1 MIVVSD
7 ATPIISFLKINRLD
21 ILNKL
26 FGEVLLPEAVYEEL
40 TSNSAFQ
47 EEAERVKT
55 CEFFKKVSVSNSE
68 TVDMLMRVTGL
79 DLGESEAIVYSDE
92 NKSDLLIVDE
102 VRARHVAASMKLRI
116 TGTIGILTAA
126 NENGLLNKDDAI
138 ECVKILRISNRHI
151 SETLLNSVI
160 ENLK

>member
-21 ILNKL
+21 ILGKL

-40 TSNSAFQ
+40 TSHQDFQ
-47 EEAERVKT
+47 DEAEQAKS
-55 CEFFKKVSVSNSE
+55 CEFFKKVSVSDNNA
-68 TVDMLMRVTGL
+68 VGMLMRITGL

-102 VRARHVAASMKLRI
+102 VRARHVATTMKLRI
-116 TGTIGILTAA
+116 TGTIGILIAA
-126 NENGLLNKDDAI
+126 NENGLLNREEALAWAG
-138 ECVKILRISNRHI
+138 VLRMSKRRI
-151 SETLLNSVI
+151 SETLLNSFI

>member
-26 FGEVLLPEAVYEEL
+26 FGEVLLPEAVYEQL

-47 EEAERVKT
+47 EEAERVKA
-55 CEFFKKVSVSNSE
+55 CVFFKKVFVSNND

-116 TGTIGILTAA
+116 TGTIGILIVA

-138 ECVKILRISNRHI
+138 ECVNILRKPNRHI

>member
-21 ILNKL
+21 ILGKL

-40 TSNSAFQ
+40 TLNQFFL
-47 EEAERVKT
+47 EEAEQVKS
-55 CEFFKKVSVSNSE
+55 CEFFKRVSVSNNNA
-68 TVDMLMRVTGL
+68 VGMLMRITGL
-79 DLGESEAIVYSDE
+79 DLGESEAIIYSDE

-102 VRARHVAASMKLRI
+102 VRARRVATSMKLRI
-116 TGTIGILTAA
+116 TGTIGVLIAA
-126 NENGLLNKDDAI
+126 NENGLLNKDEALTCA
-138 ECVKILRISNRHI
+138 EILRLSKRHI
-151 SETLLNSVI
+151 SETLLNSFV

>member
-47 EEAERVKT
+47 EEAEQVRA
-55 CEFFKKVSVSNSE
+55 CEFFKKVSVGNSE

-92 NKSDLLIVDE
+92 NNSDLLIVDE

-126 NENGLLNKDDAI
+126 NENGLLNKDEAV
-138 ECVKILRISNRHI
+138 ECVKILRMSNRHI

>member
-21 ILNKL
+21 ILGKL

-40 TSNSAFQ
+40 TSNQDFQ
-47 EEAERVKT
+47 EEAEKVT
-55 CEFFKKVSVSNSE
+55 SCDFFKRVSVSNNNA
-68 TVDMLMRVTGL
+68 VGMLMRITGL

-102 VRARHVAASMKLRI
+102 VRARHVATTMKLRI
-116 TGTIGILTAA
+116 TGTIGILIAA
-126 NENGLLNKDDAI
+126 NENGLLDKEEALACA
-138 ECVKILRISNRHI
+138 EILRSSKRHI
-151 SETLLNSVI
+151 SETLLNSFI

>member
-21 ILNKL
+21 ILGKL

-40 TSNSAFQ
+40 TLNQFFL
-47 EEAERVKT
+47 EEAEQVKS
-55 CEFFKKVSVSNSE
+55 CEFFKRVSVSNNNA
-68 TVDMLMRVTGL
+68 VGMLMRITGL

-102 VRARHVAASMKLRI
+102 VRARRVATSMKLRI
-116 TGTIGILTAA
+116 TGTIGVLIAA
-126 NENGLLNKDDAI
+126 NENGLLNKDEALACA
-138 ECVKILRISNRHI
+138 EILRLSKRHI
-151 SETLLNSVI
+151 SETLLNSFV

>member
-47 EEAERVKT
+47 EEAERIKA

-102 VRARHVAASMKLRI
+102 VRARHVATSMKLRI

-126 NENGLLNKDDAI
+126 NENGLLNKDETI
-138 ECVKILRISNRHI
+138 ECVKILRMSNRHI

>member
-7 ATPIISFLKINRLD
+7 TTPIISFLKINRLD

-47 EEAERVKT
+47 EEAERIKA

-102 VRARHVAASMKLRI
+102 VRARHVATSMKLRI

-126 NENGLLNKDDAI
+126 NENGLLNKDETI
-138 ECVKILRISNRHI
+138 ECVKILRMSNRHI

>member
-21 ILNKL
+21 ILGKL

-40 TSNSAFQ
+40 TLNQFFL
-47 EEAERVKT
+47 EEAEQVKS
-55 CEFFKKVSVSNSE
+55 CEFFKRVSVSNNNA
-68 TVDMLMRVTGL
+68 VGMLMRITGL
-79 DLGESEAIVYSDE
+79 DLGESEAIIYSDE

-102 VRARHVAASMKLRI
+102 VRARRVATSMKLRI
-116 TGTIGILTAA
+116 TGTIGVLIAA
-126 NENGLLNKDDAI
+126 NENGLLNKDEALACA
-138 ECVKILRISNRHI
+138 EILRLSKRHI
-151 SETLLNSVI
+151 SETLLNSFV

>member
-21 ILNKL
+21 ILGKL

-40 TSNSAFQ
+40 TLNQFFL
-47 EEAERVKT
+47 EEAEQVKS
-55 CEFFKKVSVSNSE
+55 CEFFKRVSVSNNNA
-68 TVDMLMRVTGL
+68 VGMLMRITGL

-102 VRARHVAASMKLRI
+102 IRARRVATSMKLRI
-116 TGTIGILTAA
+116 TGTIGVLIAA
-126 NENGLLNKDDAI
+126 NENGLLNKDEALACA
-138 ECVKILRISNRHI
+138 EILRLSKRHI
-151 SETLLNSVI
+151 SETLLNSFV

>member
-21 ILNKL
+21 ILGKL

-40 TSNSAFQ
+40 TLNQFFL
-47 EEAERVKT
+47 EEAEQVKS
-55 CEFFKKVSVSNSE
+55 CEFFKRVSVSNNN
-68 TVDMLMRVTGL
+68 TVGMLMRITGL

-102 VRARHVAASMKLRI
+102 VRARRVATSMKLRI
-116 TGTIGILTAA
+116 TGTIGVLIAA
-126 NENGLLNKDDAI
+126 NENGLLNKDEALACA
-138 ECVKILRISNRHI
+138 EILRLSKRHI
-151 SETLLNSVI
+151 SETLLNSFV

>member
-21 ILNKL
+21 ILGKL
-26 FGEVLLPEAVYEEL
+26 FGEVLLPETVYEEL
-40 TSNSAFQ
+40 TLNQFFL
-47 EEAERVKT
+47 EEAEQVKS
-55 CEFFKKVSVSNSE
+55 CEFFKRVSVSNNNA
-68 TVDMLMRVTGL
+68 VGMLMRITGL

-102 VRARHVAASMKLRI
+102 VRARRVATSMKLRI
-116 TGTIGILTAA
+116 TGTIGVLIAA
-126 NENGLLNKDDAI
+126 NENGLLNKDEALACA
-138 ECVKILRISNRHI
+138 EILRLSKRHI
-151 SETLLNSVI
+151 SETLLNSFV

>member
-40 TSNSAFQ
+40 TSNSTFQ
-47 EEAERVKT
+47 EEAEQVRA
-55 CEFFKKVSVSNSE
+55 CEFFKKVSVGNSE

-102 VRARHVAASMKLRI
+102 VRARHVATSMRLRI

-126 NENGLLNKDDAI
+126 NENGLLNKDEAI
-138 ECVKILRISNRHI
+138 ERVKILRMSNRHI

>member
-21 ILNKL
+21 ILGKL
-26 FGEVLLPEAVYEEL
+26 FGGVLLPEAVYEEL
-40 TSNSAFQ
+40 TSNQDFL
-47 EEAERVKT
+47 EEAEQVKS
-55 CEFFKKVSVSNSE
+55 CEFFKRVSVSNNNA
-68 TVDMLMRVTGL
+68 VGMRMRITGL

-102 VRARHVAASMKLRI
+102 VRARHVATTMKLRI
-116 TGTIGILTAA
+116 TGTVGIWIAA
-126 NENGLLNKDDAI
+126 NENGLLNKEDALACA
-138 ECVKILRISNRHI
+138 EILRMSKRHI
-151 SETLLNSVI
+151 SETLLNSFI

>member
-40 TSNSAFQ
+40 TSNPAFQ
-47 EEAERVKT
+47 EESEQVKA
-55 CEFFKKVSVSNSE
+55 CEFFKKVSVGNSD

-126 NENGLLNKDDAI
+126 NENGLLSKSDAT
-138 ECVKILRISNRHI
+138 ECVKILRMSNRHI
-151 SETLLNSVI
+151 SEALLNSVI

>member
-47 EEAERVKT
+47 EEADEPLAET
-55 CEFFKKVSVSNSE
+55 CLSIREEHIPS
-68 TVDMLMRVTGL
+68 L
-79 DLGESEAIVYSDE
+79 YSC
-92 NKSDLLIVDE
+92 
-102 VRARHVAASMKLRI
+102 R
-116 TGTIGILTAA
+116 
-126 NENGLLNKDDAI
+126 
-138 ECVKILRISNRHI
+138 
-151 SETLLNSVI
+151 
-160 ENLK
+160 

>member
-47 EEAERVKT
+47 EEAERIKA
-55 CEFFKKVSVSNSE
+55 CEFFKKVSVSNSK

-102 VRARHVAASMKLRI
+102 VRARHVATSMKLRI
-116 TGTIGILTAA
+116 TGQLA
-126 NENGLLNKDDAI
+126 
-138 ECVKILRISNRHI
+138 S
-151 SETLLNSVI
+151 
-160 ENLK
+160 